1 MLISL
6 IMSLVSSD
14 DLLLG
19 FVAVI
24 AYLIAICGAIVL
36 HELAHGLKKKICK
49 ADGENYKIERMQQ
62 YLLPVYIQ
70 RHKLTSAAPCA
81 RKIRLNLR
89 KTEAGKALC

>member
-24 AYLIAICGAIVL
+24 AYLIAICGDRVA
-36 HELAHGLKKKICK
+36 
-49 ADGENYKIERMQQ
+49 
-62 YLLPVYIQ
+62 
-70 RHKLTSAAPCA
+70 
-81 RKIRLNLR
+81 
-89 KTEAGKALC
+89 